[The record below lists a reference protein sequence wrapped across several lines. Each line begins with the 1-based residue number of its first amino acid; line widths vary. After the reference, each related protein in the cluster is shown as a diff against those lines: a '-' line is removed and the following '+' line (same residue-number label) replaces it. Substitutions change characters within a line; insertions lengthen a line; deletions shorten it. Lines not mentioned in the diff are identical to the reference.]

1 MASQEMQWLLKEK
14 YHGEKSEA
22 FFADCRKLALG
33 EPLAYLIGHAPFLG
47 TTIHLD
53 SRPLIPRPETEAWVA
68 EAISVIKTQS
78 ANRIGIEGKNTVAVL
93 DLCAGSGCI
102 GVAVAAALDTVRI
115 TFSEIDERHIPT
127 ISKNC
132 HSNSI
137 AAERRVIHH
146 TSLFDGITGTFDYIL
161 SNPPYI
167 DAALNRVDPSVQEF
181 EPHLALFGG
190 AGGLD
195 VICEI
200 ITTSPAHLAPG
211 GQLWIEHEPEQVPA
225 ITDVA
230 ISLGYSITTHRD
242 QYHTYRYSVLVL

>member
-1 MASQEMQWLLKEK
+1 MASQEMQWLLAEK
-14 YHGEKSEA
+14 YNGIKSDA
-22 FFADCRKLALG
+22 FYADCRKLALG

-68 EAISVIKTQS
+68 EAISVIKHQS
-78 ANRIGIEGKNTVAVL
+78 ANTIGLEGPNIVRTL

-102 GVAVAAALDTVRI
+102 GIAVAAAIDTVHI
-115 TFSEIDERHIPT
+115 TFSEIDERHIST
-127 ISKNC
+127 IIKNC
-132 HSNSI
+132 QINNI
-137 AAERRVIHH
+137 APERYEAHH
-146 TSLFDGITGTFDYIL
+146 TSLFNGINGTFDYIL

-167 DAALNRVDPSVQEF
+167 DATLNRVDPSVQEF

-195 VICEI
+195 I
-200 ITTSPAHLAPG
+200 INNIISAAATHLTPG

-225 ITDVA
+225 ITA
-230 ISLGYSITTHRD
+230 IALSLGYSITTHKD
-242 QYHTYRYSVLVL
+242 QYQTDRYSVLVL